1 MPGRLPD
8 SLLTDEAIELAA
20 GSALAWITGL
30 PEPDLR
36 AWEVIFKAISSDGHP
51 CGEFC
56 TRVLQNILTGEGEPA
71 TEVDILALAWIMKS
85 GGWDTIL

>member
-1 MPGRLPD
+1 MLGRPPAKAQ
-8 SLLTDEAIELAA
+8 SEEAIELAA
-20 GSALAWITGL
+20 GSAFSWITGL

-36 AWEVIFKAISSDGHP
+36 AWEVIFKSISSDGHP
-51 CGEFC
+51 CGDFC

-71 TEVDILALAWIMKS
+71 TKVDILTLAWIMKS